1 MATIWGRNKIWGGT
15 FNTDVDV
22 ADNANNASQVP
33 VSPFFN
39 FKFSTIVDA
48 TLTRSK
54 YLTTVIAQSLRA
66 TLHKEEDRATGSNI
80 GVTGTGIESTQ
91 VVYTTPE
98 QLPEVSKVV
107 DDFTISAVE
116 ADGDLTATQDMF
128 EISMVNTDRKN
139 KSFNVSF
146 STFGIKWLLAR
157 TRQQT
162 QLEELISA
170 VTTTTITNAIRVGT
184 ITYTAHTTDDDA
196 SKNLIVDTRTLGKGS
211 SGADLNDD
219 KYENLWKHL
228 YDKYPDAICTLNV
241 ARTTR
246 DADWI
251 ANRTLTLPK
260 IHGRVIVGKDGTQ
273 TEFDTIGEINSVDT
287 KTHLL
292 TGQESGVQT
301 HAHTIGGTSGNLIQ
315 ESGAF
320 QVLNDEGGLSVQPV
334 SITINNSGNI
344 NAVIAHNNLQ
354 PYVVLNAQIT
364 Y

>member
-1 MATIWGRNKIWGGT
+1 MALRWSRDKIWGGT

-22 ADNANNASQVP
+22 SDNTNNASAVP
-33 VSPFFN
+33 SSSFFN
-39 FKFSTIVDA
+39 FKFSNIVDT

-66 TLHKEEDRATGSNI
+66 TLHIDENRATGSNI
-80 GVTGTGIESTQ
+80 GVNGTGIESTQ
-91 VVYTTPE
+91 TVYTTPE
-98 QLPEVSKVV
+98 QLPEVSKTV

-116 ADGDLTATQDMF
+116 ADGNLTATQDMF
-128 EISMVNTDRKN
+128 EISVVNTDRKN

-162 QLEELISA
+162 ELEELIST
-170 VTTTTITNAIRVGT
+170 VTTTTITNATRVGT
-184 ITYTAHTTDDDA
+184 ITYTAHTTDDEA
-196 SKNLIVDTRTLGKGS
+196 SKNLIVDTRTIGKGS
-211 SGADLNDD
+211 SGATLNDD
-219 KYENLWKHL
+219 KYETLWKHL

-246 DADWI
+246 DADWL

-260 IHGRVIVGKDGTQ
+260 IYGRVLVGKDGTQ
-273 TEFDTIGEINSVDT
+273 TEFDTIGET
-287 KTHLL
+287 GGAKTHTLSPNE
-292 TGQESGVQT
+292 TAMK
-301 HAHTIGGTSGNLIQ
+301 AHNHTY
-315 ESGAF
+315 
-320 QVLNDEGGLSVQPV
+320 
-334 SITINNSGNI
+334 TINGLGDPSGLAFPEPSEYGGPNQTTTTTSTTAA
-344 NAVIAHNNLQ
+344 NAEEAHNNLQ

>member
-1 MATIWGRNKIWGGT
+1 MKTRNEIYGGT
-15 FNTDVDV
+15 FSSPEAPDTNTNGELKKLVLSDS
-22 ADNANNASQVP
+22 ADITKNRS
-33 VSPFFN
+33 SWIR
-39 FKFSTIVDA
+39 TIFYNIMDSF
-48 TLTRSK
+48 T
-54 YLTTVIAQSLRA
+54 
-66 TLHKEEDRATGSNI
+66 HKTEDRATGSNI
-80 GVTGTGIESTQ
+80 GVSGTGIESTQ
-91 VVYTTPE
+91 TVYTTPE

-107 DDFTISAVE
+107 DDFTISAIE
-116 ADGDLTATQDMF
+116 ADGNLTATQDMF
-128 EISMVNTDRKN
+128 EISVVNTDRKN

-162 QLEELISA
+162 QLEELITT
-170 VTTTTITNAIRVGT
+170 VTTTTITNATRVGT

-219 KYENLWKHL
+219 KYETLWKHL

-246 DADWI
+246 DADWT
-251 ANRTLTLPK
+251 ANRILTLPK
-260 IHGRVIVGKDGTQ
+260 IHGRVIVNKDSTQ
-273 TEFDTIGEINSVDT
+273 TEFDAIGEINSADT

-315 ESGAF
+315 ESGIF
-320 QVLNDEGGLSVQPV
+320 QVINDEGGLSVQPV